1 MAYIHP
7 DNQTLLWNT
16 IQKAP
21 NFEKLGEN
29 KSQWFKTIIRDFYE
43 NDGKNIKNQ
52 TDLQTINKSTIA
64 YMVHSLKQMNTA
76 LPSNSGMNER
86 ISHYNEQFNNRQK
99 EYELMNT
106 KPLPPQI
113 DKINEKIADE
123 AITNMEELIKQQLNQ
138 REQELKMFGQQ
149 AAAPIPIQTVNGSVA
164 VDPIIPEKKSVQWRD
179 ESLKKEIDDLR
190 EIVMQLK
197 ETVESLQTKLHEKEY
212 ENLNKTI

>member
-43 NDGKNIKNQ
+43 NDGKNINNQ
-52 TDLQTINKSTIA
+52 TDLKTINKSTIA

-76 LPSNSGMNER
+76 LPSNSGMTER
-86 ISHYNEQFNNRQK
+86 ITHYTEQFNDRQK
-99 EYELMNT
+99 EYERMT
-106 KPLPPQI
+106 AKPPPPQI

-149 AAAPIPIQTVNGSVA
+149 PAASVPIQPVNESVA
-164 VDPIIPEKKSVQWRD
+164 VDPILPEKKSVQWRD

-197 ETVESLQTKLHEKEY
+197 ETVESLQKMLHEKE
-212 ENLNKTI
+212 

>member
-43 NDGKNIKNQ
+43 NDGKNINNQ
-52 TDLQTINKSTIA
+52 TDLKTINKSTIA
-64 YMVHSLKQMNTA
+64 YMVHSLKQLNTA
-76 LPSNSGMNER
+76 LPSNSGMTER
-86 ISHYNEQFNNRQK
+86 ISHYTEQFNDRQK
-99 EYELMNT
+99 EYERMT
-106 KPLPPQI
+106 AKPPPPQI

-149 AAAPIPIQTVNGSVA
+149 PAAPIPIQPVNGSVA
-164 VDPIIPEKKSVQWRD
+164 VDPIKKSVQWID

-197 ETVESLQTKLHEKEY
+197 ETVELLQTKLQEK
-212 ENLNKTI
+212 

>member
-21 NFEKLGEN
+21 HFEKLGEN

-76 LPSNSGMNER
+76 LPSTTGMNER
-86 ISHYNEQFNNRQK
+86 ISHYTEQFNDRQK
-99 EYELMNT
+99 EYERMNA
-106 KPLPPQI
+106 KPPPPQI
-113 DKINEKIADE
+113 DQINEKIADE

-138 REQELKMFGQQ
+138 REQELKMFGPVQ
-149 AAAPIPIQTVNGSVA
+149 PVNGSVP
-164 VDPIIPEKKSVQWRD
+164 VDPITPEKKSVQWRD
-179 ESLKKEIDDLR
+179 ELLKKEIDDLR

-212 ENLNKTI
+212 ENINKTI

>member
-21 NFEKLGEN
+21 HFEKLGEN

-52 TDLQTINKSTIA
+52 ADLQTINKSTIA

-76 LPSNSGMNER
+76 LPSSNGMNER
-86 ISHYNEQFNNRQK
+86 ISHYTEQFNDRQK
-99 EYELMNT
+99 EYELMNA
-106 KPLPPQI
+106 KPPPPQI
-113 DKINEKIADE
+113 DQINEKIADE
-123 AITNMEELIKQQLNQ
+123 AITNMEELIRQQLNQ

-149 AAAPIPIQTVNGSVA
+149 PATPLPVH
-164 VDPIIPEKKSVQWRD
+164 PEKKSVQWRD
-179 ESLKKEIDDLR
+179 ESLKNEIDELR
-190 EIVMQLK
+190 VIVMQLK
-197 ETVESLQTKLHEKEY
+197 ERVESIQIQLNE
-212 ENLNKTI
+212 NKTI

>member
-21 NFEKLGEN
+21 HFEKLGEN

-64 YMVHSLKQMNTA
+64 YMVHSLKQLNTA
-76 LPSNSGMNER
+76 LPSSTGMNER
-86 ISHYNEQFNNRQK
+86 ISHYTEQFNDRQK
-99 EYELMNT
+99 EYELMNA
-106 KPLPPQI
+106 KPHPPQI
-113 DKINEKIADE
+113 DQINEKIADE
-123 AITNMEELIKQQLNQ
+123 AITNMEELIRQQLNQ

-149 AAAPIPIQTVNGSVA
+149 PATPLPVQ
-164 VDPIIPEKKSVQWRD
+164 PEKKSVQWRD

-197 ETVESLQTKLHEKEY
+197 EKVESLQRQLQEKEY
-212 ENLNKTI
+212 ENINKTI